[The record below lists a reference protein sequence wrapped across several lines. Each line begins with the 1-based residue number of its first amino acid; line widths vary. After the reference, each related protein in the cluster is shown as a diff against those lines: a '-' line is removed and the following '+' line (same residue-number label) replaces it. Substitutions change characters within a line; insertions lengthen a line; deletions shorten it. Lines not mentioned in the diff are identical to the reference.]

1 MVGDSGLSQAHGQ
14 RRGGG
19 ASGRG
24 AADSARPA
32 EAVPR
37 PAGHLLA
44 PGHGV
49 TGLRTQRGWRSG
61 TYDRDLAPESP
72 LGAAPSRNRE
82 VRTPAR

>member
-1 MVGDSGLSQAHGQ
+1 MVGDSGLSQVHGQ

-24 AADSARPA
+24 AADSVRPA
-32 EAVPR
+32 EGVPR

-49 TGLRTQRGWRSG
+49 TGLRTQ
-61 TYDRDLAPESP
+61 
-72 LGAAPSRNRE
+72 
-82 VRTPAR
+82 